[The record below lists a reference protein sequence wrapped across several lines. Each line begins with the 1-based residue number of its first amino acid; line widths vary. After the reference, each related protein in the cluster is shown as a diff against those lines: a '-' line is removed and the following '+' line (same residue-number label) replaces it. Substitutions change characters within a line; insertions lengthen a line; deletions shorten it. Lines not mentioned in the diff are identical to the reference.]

1 MATILVFISLNPLR
15 NPLKLFSRTWRAKL
29 TAVFVTEVTGIDTPQ
44 HKMPRNSHS
53 SRARSGSMSSVES
66 FEPRDNDSDY
76 VPSDTEHNDDAD
88 WDAADLVDDSP
99 AACAQRRAQYIA
111 AAVAKKAAVA
121 KPAAKPAARAAAPA
135 SSRRSA
141 RIAGRS

>member
-1 MATILVFISLNPLR
+1 
-15 NPLKLFSRTWRAKL
+15 
-29 TAVFVTEVTGIDTPQ
+29 
-44 HKMPRNSHS
+44 MPRNS
-53 SRARSGSMSSVES
+53 SRSRSASMSSVES

-99 AACAQRRAQYIA
+99 AGRASRRAQYIA
-111 AAVAKKAAVA
+111 AWAAKKAAV
-121 KPAAKPAARAAAPA
+121 KPAAAAKKPVAASAPA

-141 RIAGRS
+141 RIASRT

>member
-1 MATILVFISLNPLR
+1 
-15 NPLKLFSRTWRAKL
+15 
-29 TAVFVTEVTGIDTPQ
+29 
-44 HKMPRNSHS
+44 
-53 SRARSGSMSSVES
+53 MSSVES

-76 VPSDTEHNDDAD
+76 VPSETEHNDDAD

-111 AAVAKKAAVA
+111 AAVAKKAVVA
-121 KPAAKPAARAAAPA
+121 KPAAKPAAAPA